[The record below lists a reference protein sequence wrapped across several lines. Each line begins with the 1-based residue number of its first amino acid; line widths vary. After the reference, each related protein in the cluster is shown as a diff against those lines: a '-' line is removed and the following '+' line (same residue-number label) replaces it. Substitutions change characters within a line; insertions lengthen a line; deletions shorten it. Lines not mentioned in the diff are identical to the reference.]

1 MELKDRILLLMKYDN
16 STTLTENTE
25 KLLTEQATA
34 FKSIL
39 RSLSGLAD
47 ETLEKV
53 IGKSRSE
60 INSLISKRGKNA
72 AAEIDD
78 IFKSLKDTKTLATK
92 LLNDY
97 SIFNQT
103 QLDGLID
110 MLVNQVSSDPKNYSK
125 IIGDLSNEIM
135 TQKNLPQSSKKLID
149 DYASLISARVKNKL
163 SIKHPDIYNAL
174 FKAKGLVKKLSKSE
188 AKNLSSK
195 TIKWWER
202 VLSTD
207 KTIIDILKG
216 WTDDAVNR
224 LILKNQGNQKYID
237 NLFSKL
243 KQATEDSINHLKRGE
258 KYDITLLRNINTN
271 VRVLADKYKADSNA
285 IYDELEELLNK
296 KYPGRFEEINE
307 IIEQVKKNNPF
318 QTDPPRWGALTQ
330 FLNNTATSKLIG
342 NLRKGIFGKER
353 TKEWSEFFERT
364 MSLLVSGAPKSI
376 QEWSSYF
383 KRGTPGLIDL
393 YRDLWVAL
401 HVGMPITLSFFSAM
415 ANLIGIPAFGNDTE
429 ASSFMSDWWNRIVK
443 RYQNMIT
450 GWSKFGLILP
460 VHPYGYDV
468 VKFTNDVYAEKYTYA
483 IDDTMTAELNKLSNE
498 ELSKF
503 QGYDPNKSRIENIRS
518 IIEVAK
524 QNALKNL
531 KGDNS
536 KDTPKVNT
544 DNSSNNV
551 TIENFYDYLH
561 GLNNLIGVDD
571 LPYMKQDSTNK
582 NMFTF
587 EACLNPPDCNE
598 IEKRTYIYN
607 GTTFV
612 QR

>member
-1 MELKDRILLLMKYDN
+1 MKYDN

-60 INSLISKRGKNA
+60 INNLISKRGKTA
-72 AAEIDD
+72 TSEIDD
-78 IFKSLKDTKTLATK
+78 IFKSLKDTKTLAAK

-110 MLVNQVSSDPKNYSK
+110 MLVNQVASNPKNYSK
-125 IIGDLSNEIM
+125 IIGGLSDEIM
-135 TQKNLPQSSKKLID
+135 SQKNLPQSSKKLID
-149 DYASLISARVKNKL
+149 DYASLISTRVKNKL

-174 FKAKGLVKKLSKSE
+174 FKAKGLVKKLSKAES
-188 AKNLSSK
+188 KNLSPK

-216 WTDDAVNR
+216 WTDDAVNK

-237 NLFSKL
+237 NMFSKL
-243 KQATEDSINHLKRGE
+243 QQATEDSINKLKRGE
-258 KYDITLLRNINTN
+258 KADITLLRNINTN
-271 VRVLADKYKADSNA
+271 VRVLADKYKADTDA
-285 IYDELEELLNK
+285 IYDELGELLSK
-296 KYPGRFEEINE
+296 KYPGRFKEIDE
-307 IIEQVKKNNPF
+307 IINQIKKNNPF
-318 QTDPPRWGALTQ
+318 QSDPPRWGALTQ
-330 FLNNTATSKLIG
+330 FLNNTATSKLMG

-383 KRGTPGLIDL
+383 KRGTPGLIEL
-393 YRDLWVAL
+393 YRDLWIAL

-429 ASSFMSDWWNRIVK
+429 ASSFMGDWWNRIVK

-468 VKFTNDVYAEKYTYA
+468 VKFTDDVYAEKYTYV

-518 IIEVAK
+518 IIKVAK

-536 KDTPKVNT
+536 EVTPEDVKIT
-544 DNSSNNV
+544 EP
-551 TIENFYDYLH
+551 TIELFYNFLYS
-561 GLNNLIGVDD
+561 GNNKIGKED

-582 NMFTF
+582 NKFTF
-587 EACLNPPDCNE
+587 EACLTPPDCSQTE
-598 IEKRTYIYN
+598 LRTYIYN
-607 GTTFV
+607 GTTFE
-612 QR
+612 QQ